1 MNKLHVLFYAF
12 VAYIGI
18 TVAVSC
24 SDDDLGPTIFPSV
37 DKPLDRS
44 LGTFPLDTFVKKYM
58 LEPYNMRFIYRM
70 EDVGADM
77 QKNLVPASYEKSVQL
92 AILMKYLWLDVYA
105 KLAGEKEVF
114 LKKYAPRIIHVI
126 GSPSYNDDG
135 SRTVGIAE
143 GGVKISMLETNKL
156 DVSQIDGDYG
166 LNNLFFHTMHHEFA
180 HILDQTYQRP
190 TSFDQISSGLYDAVG
205 WADKHDSVQAALGFI
220 TPYGSSQNRE
230 DWVEVLSC
238 YVTYDQDRWDALI
251 NTAKTDWEDIDFTLD
266 SFNIRYPGAWAEQ
279 SRVQAGLQEHYT
291 RYDRDTVGYLH
302 QLSNYD
308 YKLARK
314 VVKRDADGYVVTDTL
329 GNWTFDREHWDN
341 IEGDKVILEKLDL
354 VRNWLKDNW
363 NINLDDLRNEVQT
376 RQYMTD
382 SEGKFVRD
390 QYGNYVNKLTQPYEG
405 DPSKTLFE
413 YLNDEIE
420 GFKKL
425 VTR

>member
-1 MNKLHVLFYAF
+1 M
-12 VAYIGI
+12 
-18 TVAVSC
+18 
-24 SDDDLGPTIFPSV
+24 
-37 DKPLDRS
+37 
-44 LGTFPLDTFVKKYM
+44 
-58 LEPYNMRFIYRM
+58 
-70 EDVGADM
+70 
-77 QKNLVPASYEKSVQL
+77 
-92 AILMKYLWLDVYA
+92 
-105 KLAGEKEVF
+105 
-114 LKKYAPRIIHVI
+114 
-126 GSPSYNDDG
+126 
-135 SRTVGIAE
+135 
-143 GGVKISMLETNKL
+143 
-156 DVSQIDGDYG
+156 
-166 LNNLFFHTMHHEFA
+166 
-180 HILDQTYQRP
+180 
-190 TSFDQISSGLYDAVG
+190 
-205 WADKHDSVQAALGFI
+205 
-220 TPYGSSQNRE
+220 
-230 DWVEVLSC
+230 
-238 YVTYDQDRWDALI
+238 
-251 NTAKTDWEDIDFTLD
+251 
-266 SFNIRYPGAWAEQ
+266 
-279 SRVQAGLQEHYT
+279 QAGLQEHYT

-425 VTR
+425 MKESP